1 MKQLFISYSRKDTE
15 FAKQLSESFAAQE
28 MDAWVDWQ
36 DIPPT
41 VDWMKEI
48 QKGIEEA
55 NIFVF
60 IVSPDS
66 IRSSVCAEEVAHAIK
81 NGKRIA
87 PVVARE
93 VDMKE
98 APATLSHLNWIFF
111 SRPQDKFEEAFEKL
125 ITAIRTDF
133 DWVQTHG
140 RLQVNA
146 LEWERSQKENS
157 FLLRGSELK
166 DAEAQLLVN
175 SEKSPKPTALQHE
188 YVSISRREE
197 NIQIE
202 EKRAKEQQL
211 ELEKKL
217 GTRLR
222 RLTYLLLGVFT
233 IAYAAL
239 FFWLNTVTSTLAV
252 NSIRDQMLALVET
265 SVCFI
270 NGNDFDSFIN
280 YFPSE
285 TDAVYED
292 DYYST
297 LEYFMLD
304 VIDTN
309 ENIETEAVLY
319 TITQGSNPSEFL
331 IINSTDPEADV
342 AYKTPVAAINANV
355 PQIAGMEKTTADTT
369 IYTDDWGTWI
379 SACSPILN
387 SDEESVG
394 ALCADFNAQ
403 LLEDTREKVTS
414 TLRNAFLA
422 IYPAMVV
429 LVLFAT
435 RTFQKS
441 RNRVV
446 KLRLSQSRLTIL

>member
-1 MKQLFISYSRKDTE
+1 MNQLFISYSRKDTE
-15 FAKQLSESFAAQE
+15 FARRLAESFAAQS

-48 QKGIEEA
+48 EKGIEEA
-55 NIFVF
+55 DIFIF

-66 IRSSVCAEEVAHAIK
+66 IRSSVCAAEVAHAIK

-98 APATLSHLNWIFF
+98 APATLTHLNWIFF
-111 SRPQDKFEEAFEKL
+111 SRPQDKFGEAFEKL
-125 ITAIRTDF
+125 LTAINTDY
-133 DWVQTHG
+133 DWVQTHAQL
-140 RLQVNA
+140 RIKA
-146 LEWERSQKENS
+146 LEWDRNNHEDS
-157 FLLRGSELK
+157 FLLRGKELA
-166 DAEAQLLVN
+166 DAEAQLMVN
-175 SEKSPKPTALQHE
+175 GEKDPIPTELQRQ
-188 YVSISRREE
+188 YVAKSAAVEKE
-197 NIQIE
+197 QIE
-202 EKRAKEQQL
+202 RQRAKEQQL
-211 ELEKKL
+211 QLEKKL

-233 IAYAAL
+233 VAYVVL
-239 FFWLNTVTSTLAV
+239 FFWLNQVTNTLAI
-252 NSIRDQMLALVET
+252 NSIKDQMLALVET

-270 NGNDFDSFIN
+270 SGNDYAAFVN

-297 LEYFMLD
+297 LEFFMLD

-319 TITQGSNPSEFL
+319 TITEGSKTNEFL
-331 IINSTDPEADV
+331 IINSTDAEADV
-342 AYKTPVAAINANV
+342 AYKTAVIARDSTV
-355 PQIAGMEKTTADTT
+355 PQIAGLERTVADTT
-369 IYTDDWGTWI
+369 IYTDEWGTWI

-414 TLRNAFLA
+414 TLGFAFLA
-422 IYPAMVV
+422 IYPAMIV

-435 RTFQKS
+435 RSFQKKP
-441 RNRVV
+441 NGVT
-446 KLRLSQSRLTIL
+446 KLLGTF

>member
-125 ITAIRTDF
+125 ITAVRTDF

-175 SEKSPKPTALQHE
+175 SEKSPKPTALQRE

-202 EKRAKEQQL
+202 
-211 ELEKKL
+211 
-217 GTRLR
+217 
-222 RLTYLLLGVFT
+222 
-233 IAYAAL
+233 
-239 FFWLNTVTSTLAV
+239 
-252 NSIRDQMLALVET
+252 
-265 SVCFI
+265 
-270 NGNDFDSFIN
+270 
-280 YFPSE
+280 
-285 TDAVYED
+285 
-292 DYYST
+292 
-297 LEYFMLD
+297 
-304 VIDTN
+304 
-309 ENIETEAVLY
+309 
-319 TITQGSNPSEFL
+319 
-331 IINSTDPEADV
+331 
-342 AYKTPVAAINANV
+342 
-355 PQIAGMEKTTADTT
+355 
-369 IYTDDWGTWI
+369 
-379 SACSPILN
+379 
-387 SDEESVG
+387 
-394 ALCADFNAQ
+394 
-403 LLEDTREKVTS
+403 
-414 TLRNAFLA
+414 
-422 IYPAMVV
+422 
-429 LVLFAT
+429 
-435 RTFQKS
+435 
-441 RNRVV
+441 
-446 KLRLSQSRLTIL
+446 

>member
-1 MKQLFISYSRKDTE
+1 MNQLFISYSRKDTE
-15 FAKQLSESFAAQE
+15 FARRLTENFIAQNME
-28 MDAWVDWQ
+28 VWVDWE

-48 QKGIEEA
+48 EKGIEA
-55 NIFVF
+55 ADVFIFV
-60 IVSPDS
+60 VSPDS
-66 IRSSVCAEEVAHAIK
+66 IHSNVCAQEVDHAIK

-98 APATLSHLNWIFF
+98 TPATLTHLNWIFF

-125 ITAIRTDF
+125 MTAIQTDF
-133 DWVQTHG
+133 DWVQTHA
-140 RLQVNA
+140 RLQMKA
-146 LEWERSQKENS
+146 LEWDRNKKEGS
-157 FLLRGSELK
+157 FLLRGNDLK
-166 DAEAQLLVN
+166 DAEAQIFVN
-175 SEKSPKPTALQHE
+175 AQKSPTPTPLQRE
-188 YVSISRREE
+188 YISTSRSVE
-197 NIQIE
+197 NAQIE
-202 EKRAKEQQL
+202 EERAKELQL
-211 ELEKKL
+211 QLEKKL
-217 GTRLR
+217 GTRMR

-233 IAYAAL
+233 VAYAIL
-239 FFWLNTVTSTLAV
+239 FFWLNTVTSNLAV

-270 NGNDFDSFIN
+270 NGNDYDAFMN

-285 TDAVYED
+285 TDEVYED

-309 ENIETEAVLY
+309 ENVETEAVLY
-319 TITQGSNPSEFL
+319 TITRGSETNEFL
-331 IINSTDPEADV
+331 IINSTDPEADM
-342 AYKTPVAAINANV
+342 AYKTSVIARDANV
-355 PQIAGMEKTTADTT
+355 PQIAGLEKTMADTT

-403 LLEDTREKVTS
+403 LLEDTREKVTT
-414 TLRNAFLA
+414 TLGFAFLA
-422 IYPAMVV
+422 IYPAMIL

-435 RTFQKS
+435 RRFHKNAS
-441 RNRVV
+441 SN
-446 KLRLSQSRLTIL
+446 KNP

>member
-111 SRPQDKFEEAFEKL
+111 SRPQDKFEEAFKKL
-125 ITAIRTDF
+125 ITAVRTDF

-175 SEKSPKPTALQHE
+175 SEKLPKPTALQHE

-342 AYKTPVAAINANV
+342 AYKTPVIAINANV

-446 KLRLSQSRLTIL
+446 KLRLSQGFTKVA